1 MRANGSA
8 GGVRVRAIAGTRVV
22 LLAMD
27 CDEASRKGLMG
38 FAVSRRRG
46 TRAPMWLA
54 SMKVFRS
61 IVPDPGPAL
70 RDRTRKVPP
79 FLTDRHPIQG
89 FLWSDYDADP
99 DTAYVYTVVPMY
111 EPVDDL
117 RPGPAV
123 RVEVRTESEDVGSHR
138 IWFNR
143 GAVASQAFAREF
155 GNTGPTKAQAKD
167 PSSRVTRWLA
177 RGLLD
182 ACLDF
187 IDSTAPDQALRVAAY
202 ELTYQPILD
211 AFKRALDRGVDVKIV
226 YADESGAAASEAEL
240 ALAAAGI
247 PAKVGNRRILF
258 PRRNAGDI
266 PHNKFIVRLN
276 GRRPVAVW
284 TGSTN
289 FTPSGFLGQTNVGHL
304 LADAKVARTYLTYWT
319 LLSKDPTWD
328 DTRTGVL
335 DLTPDPPNVVA
346 PGSTTV
352 LLSPRRSSD
361 MLHWYG
367 ERIEDTAT
375 VACLTAAF
383 GVDKRLAAHLVRP
396 GDALRYL
403 LLEKAPT
410 TTLATALRTEPDVI
424 TAYGIPLGEL
434 YRMVDGQPVGRERIK
449 EFELDK
455 WFLREEHFRSAND
468 GFVFFVHTK
477 FLLVDPLSNDP
488 LVCTGSANFS
498 TNSLL
503 NNDENMLLI
512 RGDTRVADIYLTEF
526 DRIFRH
532 FYARDVINEL
542 EAKGTGASKPFLDET
557 PAWSAPYFQAG
568 WLRSRRREAFFASPD
583 DTWVTAAASR

>member
-468 GFVFFVHTK
+468 GFVFFVH
-477 FLLVDPLSNDP
+477 
-488 LVCTGSANFS
+488 
-498 TNSLL
+498 
-503 NNDENMLLI
+503 
-512 RGDTRVADIYLTEF
+512 R
-526 DRIFRH
+526 
-532 FYARDVINEL
+532 
-542 EAKGTGASKPFLDET
+542 
-557 PAWSAPYFQAG
+557 
-568 WLRSRRREAFFASPD
+568 
-583 DTWVTAAASR
+583 